1 MRLVPTPTPAI
12 MLAMPVR
19 RTVAM
24 VVASSVA
31 WSVALSVTSS
41 ISGSAVAIAEP
52 GECHVVDIAFKP
64 TLRPDLPPAR
74 NPWPQ
79 IVVWLEDAEGKFV
92 QTLFITKETGSHGLG
107 NRPGR
112 WDFNSGP
119 LWPYGRRINTF
130 PVWAH
135 RHGYEW
141 DLVVFQNDDDN
152 NLSHPFNESSKDQH
166 YCRPMLTSE
175 PAWDAL
181 TCASPNQV
189 YTDKGKL
196 SSSMKSK
203 YPPRSDIERVPGTDH
218 ASVDRF
224 SPNPL
229 DAVSQPTPK
238 PDVSNPAAI
247 AEINWPIPEDLPPGD
262 YVVWVEVSKEFDHN
276 ETYSV
281 SRYPAPTG
289 IPWADYGAPY
299 RGQPSV
305 VYKVPFT
312 IDTELKIAQT
322 TDYAGYGDPDGM
334 NGDLRAPDDTITTDL
349 TGSGLGRL
357 AVVTDADGAYRVRV
371 TARPEFDSVVP
382 AAPGSITVEDTTSSS
397 ATVSFIVPGD
407 DGHTGRISGYDIRMR
422 LGEEITAENFD
433 SSPRANEIVIPVTDP
448 GTTARFRVER
458 LLPET
463 LYSVGIRA
471 YDDCHNTGELTVVS
485 FTTLERGRGEVDACF
500 IATAAYGSVLAAD
513 VEMLRHLRDAV
524 LEKSVLGSLAVQT
537 YYTFSPALA
546 GVISESELLRATAR
560 EVLAPIVRFVRAFRL

>member
-1 MRLVPTPTPAI
+1 
-12 MLAMPVR
+12 MLAMRLR
-19 RTVAM
+19 R
-24 VVASSVA
+24 
-31 WSVALSVTSS
+31 
-41 ISGSAVAIAEP
+41 AVAIVVAGSTLLLGPAGATAGP

-64 TLRPDLPPAR
+64 TLRPDLPPGK

-79 IVVWLEDAEGKFV
+79 IVVWLEDAAGNFDR
-92 QTLFITKETGSHGLG
+92 TLFITKETGSHGLG

-119 LWPYGRRINTF
+119 LWPYGRRIATF

-135 RHGYEW
+135 RHGQEW
-141 DLVVFQNDDDN
+141 DLVVFQNGDDN

-189 YTDKGKL
+189 YTDKGML
-196 SSSMKSK
+196 SGSAKSK
-203 YPPRSDIERVPGTDH
+203 YPPRSDITRTPGTDH
-218 ASVDRF
+218 ASVDEF
-224 SPNPL
+224 TPNPF

-238 PDVSNPAAI
+238 PDPSDPAAI
-247 AEINWPIPEDLPPGD
+247 AEINWPIPQDLPPGD

-276 ETYSV
+276 SEYSV
-281 SRYPAPTG
+281 SKYPAPMG

-312 IDTELKIAQT
+312 IGVEQTISQT
-322 TDYAGYGDPDGM
+322 TDYAGYGDPDGLD
-334 NGDLRAPDDTITTDL
+334 GELRTPDGTITTNL
-349 TGSGLGRL
+349 SGSGLGRL
-357 AVVTDADGAYRVRV
+357 AVVTDESGAYRVRV
-371 TARPEFDSVVP
+371 TARPEFDAVAP
-382 AAPGSITVEDTTSSS
+382 AAPGQITVEDMTAST
-397 ATVSFIVPGD
+397 ATVSFVVPGD
-407 DGHTGRISGYDIRMR
+407 DELTGRISGYDIRMR
-422 LGEEITAENFD
+422 LGEDITEDNFA
-433 SSPRANEIVIPVTDP
+433 SSPKANEVVIPVADP
-448 GTTARFRVER
+448 GTIASFTMER

-463 LYSVGIRA
+463 MYSVGIRA
-471 YDDCHNTGELTVVS
+471 YDDCHNTGPLTVIS
-485 FTTLERGRGEVDACF
+485 FTTPERGMGEVDACF
-500 IATAAYGSVLAAD
+500 VATAAYGSVLAAD

-546 GVISESELLRATAR
+546 GVIGESELLRATAR
-560 EVLAPIVRFVRAFRL
+560 EVLAPIVRFVRTFRI